1 MRNLYTLYIVYVCNI
16 CYYIYRSK
24 ENNKQLTRPGGTRA
38 ESEDIMKFLE
48 NKAGDTF
55 DTLEKAKRYYY
66 PSEEEDRDVKDPDG
80 YINNVIP
87 SGLLESWKNYKNEIK
102 EAETLE
108 ELANTLNKYTDTFG
122 DGSEVNVREI

>member
-1 MRNLYTLYIVYVCNI
+1 
-16 CYYIYRSK
+16 
-24 ENNKQLTRPGGTRA
+24 
-38 ESEDIMKFLE
+38 MKFLE

-55 DTLEKAKRYYY
+55 DTLDKAKRYYF
-66 PSEEEDRDVKDPDG
+66 PSEEVDRDMKNPSG

-87 SGLLESWKNYKNEIK
+87 SGLLESWEHYKNEIE

-108 ELANTLNKYTDTFG
+108 ELANTLNEYTDTFG